1 MRNQYEKRTN
11 NNLLFTVLILI
22 GLAILGRQFV
32 ADIGANYRYEKKYT
46 QLWELSDK
54 SSTIPAKQQYITQ
67 FVATLKTGRTNGEFA
82 DHNALFLKTP
92 NNEFDANLKALE
104 TLAGRLN
111 EIQGMDPSSFQ
122 YNTAIQQITAQEQ
135 GEAHQ
140 LLSVFQGCWRLNNCF
155 TLWQWV
161 GGIIVGIGVLFVT
174 VGVIWWFIR
183 FSDI

>member
-1 MRNQYEKRTN
+1 MRNQRNYN
-11 NNLLFTVLILI
+11 GLFIALLLI
-22 GLAILGRQFV
+22 GLAILGRQIV
-32 ADIGANYRYEKKYT
+32 ADIGANYRYERKYT

-67 FVATLKTGRTNGEFA
+67 FVTALKTGRTNGEFA
-82 DHNALFLKTP
+82 DNNALFLKTP
-92 NNEFDANLKALE
+92 NNEFDSNLKALE

-161 GGIIVGIGVLFVT
+161 GGIVVAIGCLFVAIPLI
-174 VGVIWWFIR
+174 GWFVR
-183 FSDI
+183 LTDI